1 MKKLSVIYD
10 VTALCPWNCPICC
23 MGASSDRSC
32 LCNELSLEEKLS
44 VVRQVRELSENDG
57 KVPCQGCPSRR
68 YWRAF
73 TLSMM
78 RFLISRKTNGKI
90 SSYVHFDTIHAAWTT
105 LSNRQRG

>member
-44 VVRQVRELSENDG
+44 VVRQVRELS
-57 KVPCQGCPSRR
+57 
-68 YWRAF
+68 
-73 TLSMM
+73 
-78 RFLISRKTNGKI
+78 
-90 SSYVHFDTIHAAWTT
+90 
-105 LSNRQRG
+105 

>member
-44 VVRQVRELSENDG
+44 VVRQVRELSENGYDVRVDLSG
-57 KVPCQGCPSRR
+57 GELFTNISDHKTLLK
-68 YWRAF
+68 AF
-73 TLSMM
+73 SDALGRERVGVSC
-78 RFLISRKTNGKI
+78 S
-90 SSYVHFDTIHAAWTT
+90 
-105 LSNRQRG
+105 